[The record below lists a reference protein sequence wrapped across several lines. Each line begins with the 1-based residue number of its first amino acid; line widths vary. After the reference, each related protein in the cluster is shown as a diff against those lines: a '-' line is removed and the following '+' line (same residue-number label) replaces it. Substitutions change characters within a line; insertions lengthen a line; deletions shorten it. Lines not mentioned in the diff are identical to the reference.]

1 MSAST
6 LCFSDAAT
14 PFDHLLADVIL
25 RSSDNVDF
33 RVFKL
38 FLSLASPVFETMF
51 GLPQPPEGANP
62 DEGTDDGLPVVPVSE
77 DSKTLDALLRFCYPS
92 TLAED
97 PSLENFIF
105 AAKVLETAK
114 KYSLDAIERIVIKAL
129 FTPNILE
136 VDSFPCFAVACRA
149 ELREQCALA
158 AKYSLREPLIP
169 TRFEG
174 IQLISSI
181 NLLGLLTYH
190 QNCANAVLELQTDLT
205 WIQNHYQQYTATAW
219 IFGCKSGSRSGSG
232 SGSGSGSESG
242 SRSCNLGRSTSGKHK
257 LFGYE
262 APPWWEDFM
271 NDTFVGLRDRPCAQT
286 VEKKAEDAIQKFRKN
301 YTRCSRCPSV
311 ISSGIREFVTLFTNK
326 VEEATAKV
334 SPITFITSCH
344 PQ

>member
-51 GLPQPPEGANP
+51 GLPQPSEGANP

-77 DSKTLDALLRFCYPS
+77 DSETLDALLRFCYPS

-105 AAKVLETAK
+105 AAKVLEAAK
-114 KYSLDAIERIVIKAL
+114 KYSLDAIERIVSKAL

-136 VDSFPCFAVACRA
+136 VDSFPCFAVARRA
-149 ELREQCALA
+149 DLREQCALA

-181 NLLGLLTYH
+181 DLLALLTYH
-190 QNCANAVLELQTDLT
+190 QNCANAVLELQTALT
-205 WIQNHYQQYTATAW
+205 WIQNHYQQHTAAAW
-219 IFGCKSGSRSGSG
+219 IFGCGSG
-232 SGSGSGSESG
+232 SG
-242 SRSCNLGRSTSGKHK
+242 SCNLGRSNSGKYK
-257 LFGYE
+257 LFDNE

-286 VEKKAEDAIQKFRKN
+286 VEKKAEDAIQKFRRN

-334 SPITFITSCH
+334 SSITFITSCH
-344 PQ
+344 PRSETATLSQVQLELEF